1 MPKSSKKSSSAKRR
15 AKKAKEAAKKIA
27 EQQQQVPAQPTPSPQ
42 QGSDPPTTVENPTVS
57 QPSPQTTPAESSPS
71 PHTPIQQ
78 ASSQT
83 PASSTIVGYSS
94 QTQSSSVDIT
104 QASPSSL
111 KTVAQETPMIEQ
123 PTSVGEQKKPEPK
136 EPPKV
141 RIPTSVEEH
150 KEIDPDLIPKGQK
163 TPDSD
168 KSDFLAP
175 AMVKP
180 SARKKSPDSQSQSV
194 VATVVGNPAIKKKKE
209 EREARWSERKRLKE
223 LEVSSEDTPKIQNS
237 YVEQPSQILNDSD
250 IMSITRKYFDQVD
263 NLMDEMDL
271 RMDENVRA
279 HLQENFSAKDGVI
292 RCLERMMVTTERDF
306 INLTN
311 EVDPM
316 DCVRNVPESILADPN
331 IATALVYAICIGL
344 ALMEYSWVG
353 GEGQG
358 VRITDLPKHVFIRNF
373 KESIRD
379 GVWTNIEQ
387 AITWRL
393 RQRHNIL
400 PITEEEATE
409 DSSMIKTNTTD
420 HVSQKSKDSSKK
432 SQKSPI
438 EVITVDSDSSA
449 VTGITA
455 ASQVS
460 QRMRQQNIAAKQ
472 TKVNHV
478 SSKVPSKSQV
488 EVETVI
494 SHASGETGITT
505 ASHIS
510 RRMRQQQRG
519 VSQRQGTRKKQH
531 QAKSRRQT
539 GDQKQPQPIVHPEN
553 AASSQKSRGDINSQ
567 QVNMPSPILSS
578 DEKTSANATSKS
590 KKPFVG
596 TLLNMTELS
605 PDQQTA
611 ILDILNNRQSPRSD
625 SQPKP
630 REISF
635 QTQIQ
640 EEEEEPDVVDLTKDT
655 DDVPEERPMEVGIPI
670 TPQQMEVLEYMRK
683 IKALTPETKE
693 VKRSNLPATCKFDGT
708 IAKFSIFRNIV
719 EGHYTQQQAAYL
731 FNPEFVKQ
739 YAEYGPACYIN
750 FPGTRSEL
758 QVKMD
763 VEALFGAIQ
772 QSCATPALQAII
784 IKHKDP
790 PNGVAAWQDLIKKFG
805 SSGAKEIRVEELENV
820 VGTAYTASYKGGLTA
835 WVQDYENAFAEL
847 DALGDTTF
855 AGDEKK
861 KKRLLRKFASP
872 NSHLGMVLKELC
884 KNQTFEE
891 TCQTLRVHGL
901 SGGSA
906 KPARM
911 IHNTSKMDELV
922 NLISDRVNS
931 NLTIAQEPPAQDQVV
946 NTLAHLSRL
955 DNDIWRKLPRD
966 IQQLIMEHRRNEN
979 SDATE
984 RKSEDPK
991 TKPKE
996 LPRQYTKANV
1006 TFTEPN
1012 EEMIEEYLSQALEMD
1027 IEEEAPSDDL
1037 DANINVVRV
1046 SVTNEQATRCMN
1058 SMFIEPTEKVM
1069 IIDNGADTCVLGQG
1083 WHIAQVHSTRK
1094 ANVMG
1099 FDHHLAVK
1107 KDLGIVDALTAV
1119 DTPKGT
1125 ILLQVNEA
1133 VYNPTSE
1140 HSLLSEFQ
1148 MREYGTTIDSV
1159 PRRHGGKARMEFGDE
1174 IVNFGLVDCL
1184 NYFKAR
1190 VPTDQELNTLK
1201 PHELTQGVIQWNP
1214 RSSRFNAPV
1223 DPSLENLIN
1232 VANDTISTVLQ
1243 DRHLNMHAVAETDH
1257 STQTDVRIKS
1267 EDDSGVEYTVL
1278 EEFDPLAQPDDTM
1291 TALEESD
1298 PLVHQAEDGLKMNPV
1313 EENTQEQGGI
1323 IPFPDSVHSFNP
1335 SDQHSSDFELVETP
1349 STPMAIDPDDI
1360 VPVES
1365 NLTMSAT
1372 SQE

>member
-1 MPKSSKKSSSAKRR
+1 MPKSNKKSSSAKRKAR
-15 AKKAKEAAKKIA
+15 KAKETAKKIK
-27 EQQQQVPAQPTPSPQ
+27 EQQEQVPAQPTPSPQ
-42 QGSDPPTTVENPTVS
+42 QSTDPPTTVDATPIP
-57 QPSPQTTPAESSPS
+57 QSPAQQVANQTPKSSALVTSPS
-71 PHTPIQQ
+71 QGTPNPVDNSQ
-78 ASSQT
+78 ASS
-83 PASSTIVGYSS
+83 SILEVHS
-94 QTQSSSVDIT
+94 QM
-104 QASPSSL
+104 
-111 KTVAQETPMIEQ
+111 TPMVNQ
-123 PTSVGEQKKPEPK
+123 PTSTKEPK
-136 EPPKV
+136 ESEPKESPKV
-141 RIPTSVEEH
+141 QVPTSVEEH
-150 KEIDPDLIPKGQK
+150 KEIDPDDMPNVPD

-168 KSDFLAP
+168 KSNFLAP
-175 AMVKP
+175 AEAKR
-180 SARKKSPDSQSQSV
+180 STKKSSLKSKSQPV
-194 VATVVGNPAIKKKKE
+194 VATVVENPVSTKKKE
-209 EREARWSERKRLKE
+209 EREARWKERKRLKE
-223 LEVSSEDTPKIQNS
+223 LEVSSDSTPKIQNS
-237 YVEQPSQILNDSD
+237 SIEQSSQVLNDSD
-250 IMSITRKYFDQVD
+250 IMAITRGYFDQVD
-263 NLMDEMDL
+263 SLMGDMELGMSQ
-271 RMDENVRA
+271 EVRSY
-279 HLQENFSAKDGVI
+279 LQEKFSAKDGVI
-292 RCLERMMVTTERDF
+292 RCLERMMITTERDF
-306 INLTN
+306 INLVDDT
-311 EVDPM
+311 DPM
-316 DCVRNVPESILADPN
+316 GCVHNVPESALADPS

-344 ALMEYSWVG
+344 SLMEYSWVG

-358 VRITDLPKHVFIRNF
+358 VRITDIPRHIFIRNF

-393 RQRHNIL
+393 RKRHNIL
-400 PITEEEATE
+400 PIEEEGSE
-409 DSSMIKTNTTD
+409 HSSM
-420 HVSQKSKDSSKK
+420 VKSKTTTQASQTSRDSSKK

-438 EVITVDSDSSA
+438 EVITVGSDSSA

-460 QRMRQQNIAAKQ
+460 QRMRQRNIP
-472 TKVNHV
+472 TKPSVTNQ
-478 SSKVPSKSQV
+478 VPLQV
-488 EVETVI
+488 PKKTQLEVDTVM
-494 SHASGETGITT
+494 SHTSGETGITT
-505 ASHIS
+505 ASQIS
-510 RRMRQQQRG
+510 RRMRQQHQ
-519 VSQRQGTRKKQH
+519 SSQQRQGTRRKQQQAKVRH
-531 QAKSRRQT
+531 QAREPNQ
-539 GDQKQPQPIVHPEN
+539 QQPIVH
-553 AASSQKSRGDINSQ
+553 SSNVAGFQKSRGDKISH
-567 QVNMPSPILSS
+567 QVDMPSPILSS
-578 DEKTSANATSKS
+578 GEKTSANATSQR

-611 ILDILNNRQSPRSD
+611 ILDILNNRQSPKSD

-635 QTQIQ
+635 QTQVQ
-640 EEEEEPDVVDLTKDT
+640 EEEEEPEVIDLTKDT
-655 DDVPEERPMEVGIPI
+655 NDASEERPMEVGIPI

-708 IAKFSIFRNIV
+708 ISKFSIFRNIV

-739 YAEYGPACYIN
+739 YEEYGPSCYIN

-805 SSGAKEIRVEELENV
+805 SSGAKEIRVEELENI

-884 KNQTFEE
+884 KGQTFEE

-901 SGGSA
+901 SGGSTRS
-906 KPARM
+906 PRM
-911 IHNTSKMDELV
+911 IQNTSKMDELV
-922 NLISDRVNS
+922 NLISDRVNA

-966 IQQLIMEHRRNEN
+966 IQQLIMEHRKNEN
-979 SDATE
+979 SNNGE
-984 RKSEDPK
+984 KKSED
-991 TKPKE
+991 TRSKPKE

-1012 EEMIEEYLSQALEMD
+1012 EEMIEEYLSQALEMEVD
-1027 IEEEAPSDDL
+1027 DESPSDDL
-1037 DANINVVRV
+1037 DATVNVVRV
-1046 SVTNEQATRCMN
+1046 SVTDGQAARCMN
-1058 SMFIEPTEKVM
+1058 SMFIQPTEKVM
-1069 IIDNGADTCVLGQG
+1069 IMDNGADTCVLGQG
-1083 WHIAQVHSTRK
+1083 WHIARVSSTRK

-1107 KDLGIVDALTAV
+1107 KNLDIVDALTAV

-1133 VYNPTSE
+1133 VHNPTSE

-1148 MREYGTTIDSV
+1148 MREYGTKIDSV
-1159 PRRHGGKARMEFGDE
+1159 PRRHGGSARMELGEDV
-1174 IVNFGLVDCL
+1174 VNFGLVDCL

-1190 VPTDQELNTLK
+1190 VPTDQELATLK
-1201 PHELTQGVIQWNP
+1201 PHVLTQDVIQWNP
-1214 RSSRFNAPV
+1214 RSSQFSAPV

-1232 VANDTISTVLQ
+1232 AANDAISTVLQ
-1243 DRHLNMHAVAETDH
+1243 DRHLNMHAVAEADTLT
-1257 STQTDVRIKS
+1257 S
-1267 EDDSGVEYTVL
+1267 SGELSNNNGCSQMV
-1278 EEFDPLAQPDDTM
+1278 PL
-1291 TALEESD
+1291 
-1298 PLVHQAEDGLKMNPV
+1298 
-1313 EENTQEQGGI
+1313 EENTQEQGEI
-1323 IPFPDSVHSFNP
+1323 IPFPESVHSFNP
-1335 SDQHSSDFELVETP
+1335 SEQHSSDLELVENP
-1349 STPMAIDPDDI
+1349 STPMSVDPEDI

-1365 NLTMSAT
+1365 NLTMST
-1372 SQE
+1372 GSQE